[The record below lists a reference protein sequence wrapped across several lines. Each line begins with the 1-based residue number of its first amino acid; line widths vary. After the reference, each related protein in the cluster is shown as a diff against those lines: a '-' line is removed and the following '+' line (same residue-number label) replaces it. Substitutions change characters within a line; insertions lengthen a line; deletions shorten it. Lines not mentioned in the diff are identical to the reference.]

1 MGGIKNL
8 ATPGVPS
15 YLQIAAMKA
24 NIAYWRSCLRDAECE
39 LEAAATRT
47 AINAAASRV
56 MLAKMKLKQLQ
67 PHLEPPPRHLRAPP
81 AAASLSPMPFRRL
94 T

>member
-24 NIAYWRSCLRDAECE
+24 NIAYWRSCLRDAERE
-39 LEAAATRT
+39 LEAAATR
-47 AINAAASRV
+47 AAMNAAASKV
-56 MLAKMKLKQLQ
+56 MLAKMKLNQ
-67 PHLEPPPRHLRAPP
+67 LRASPSTV
-81 AAASLSPMPFRRL
+81 ATASQSPTSVR
-94 T
+94 